1 MIFFE
6 NKRVCII
13 VRFGANFLRCVT
25 SFGFGL
31 RSRAEKIVHRFVAIS
46 DVPILELSVWKFQNF
61 PLINQIL
68 RKITFGQSALSKI
81 AILVLFRG
89 SKF

>member
-1 MIFFE
+1 MIFFFQ

-31 RSRAEKIVHRFVAIS
+31 RSRAEKIVHRFVVVS
-46 DVPILELSVWKFQNF
+46 DVRIFREINFAHFAKLHQN
-61 PLINQIL
+61 
-68 RKITFGQSALSKI
+68 
-81 AILVLFRG
+81 
-89 SKF
+89 

>member
-1 MIFFE
+1 MIFFFQ

-31 RSRAEKIVHRFVAIS
+31 RSRAEKIVHRFVVIS
-46 DVPILELSVWKFQNF
+46 DVR
-61 PLINQIL
+61 IL
-68 RKITFGQSALSKI
+68 REIKFGYFTASKNTT
-81 AILVLFRG
+81 LFLFRG
-89 SKF
+89 YKLSFW

>member
-1 MIFFE
+1 MIFFFQ

-31 RSRAEKIVHRFVAIS
+31 RSRAEKIVHRFVVVIS
-46 DVPILELSVWKFQNF
+46 DVRIFREINF
-61 PLINQIL
+61 ARLAKL
-68 RKITFGQSALSKI
+68 DT
-81 AILVLFRG
+81 
-89 SKF
+89 